1 MSSAFRKFCLISAA
15 FLVLWLGL
23 RYLLPLVFP
32 FLLGAVLALI
42 AEPMTGFFC
51 KKCRMPRALAA
62 GIGVSMTFCFLFM
75 LALILGALVVRE
87 LGVLAGVLPDLE
99 QTASAGIAALS
110 GWLQGLTRFAPDGL
124 RGYLSQ
130 NIGDFF
136 SSGTALLDKTV
147 KYLLS
152 LASGILSHVPDSAF
166 SLGTAVVASFMISAK
181 LPKIRSTVSGW
192 IPRERFRGLFDA
204 LKRVKSALGGWLL
217 AQVKLSGVTFGILA
231 VGFLILRIHYGPLWA
246 FVVALVD
253 AFPVLGTGTVLIPW
267 AVVCFLQGSN
277 ARAVGLLGVYAV
289 VALTRSALEP
299 KLVGKQLGLDP
310 LATLFALYAGYKIWG
325 LGGMII
331 APILSVAV
339 MQLVPGTSGSD
350 KL

>member
-1 MSSAFRKFCLISAA
+1 MSSAFRKFCLIFAA
-15 FLVLWLGL
+15 FFALWLGI

-42 AEPMTGFFC
+42 AEPMTSFFC
-51 KKCRMPRALAA
+51 KKCRMPRPAAA

-75 LALILGALVVRE
+75 LALILGALIVRE
-87 LGVLAGVLPDLE
+87 LGVLAGILPDLE
-99 QTASAGIAALS
+99 ETAKTGLSALS

-124 RGYLSQ
+124 RSYLNQ
-130 NIGDFF
+130 NIADFF
-136 SSGTALLDKTV
+136 SGGTAVLDKTV
-147 KYLLS
+147 KYLLG

-181 LPKIRSTVSGW
+181 LPKIRSFLSSRL
-192 IPRERFRGLFDA
+192 PKARFRGFFDA
-204 LKRVKSALGGWLL
+204 AKRVKAALGGWLL
-217 AQVKLSGVTFGILA
+217 AQVKLSGVTFGILT
-231 VGFLILRIHYGPLWA
+231 VGFLILGIPYGPLWA

-267 AVVCFLQGSN
+267 ALICFLQGSQ
-277 ARAVGLLGVYAV
+277 ARAIGLLGVYAV

-299 KLVGKQLGLDP
+299 KLVGKQLGMDP